1 MASIIPYTNDQ
12 IAKYCEVN
20 EGLTYSIENTLHHV
34 VNGSDTEKGLTMCN
48 QEWAD
53 NCALHN
59 VSPDLIMHDI
69 RECLSI
75 AVDCGLAVEVIRLML
90 LAQRIE
96 NRCDS
101 IMVDN
106 VNAFVDLNI
115 LQESPMSR

>member
-75 AVDCGLAVEVIRLML
+75 AVDCGLAVEVIRLTFRKVFNLKIYM
-90 LAQRIE
+90 AKRQV
-96 NRCDS
+96 
-101 IMVDN
+101 IMSCIIIIKVSE
-106 VNAFVDLNI
+106 I
-115 LQESPMSR
+115 